1 MTQRLNLPIAQLK
14 ISKDLKGQLFV
25 WYIIRNKKLVLTP
38 EEWVR
43 QHIIHFLINN
53 KNIPKSLI
61 ASEAL
66 IKVNELNRRCDI
78 VVFSLTKKP
87 ILVVECKAPEIE
99 LSDKVVYQIA
109 QYNSVLQSPYLL
121 ISNGLSHFTIKVDSV
136 ANDIKFIKELPNFEE
151 LCFSI

>member
-1 MTQRLNLPIAQLK
+1 MSRYSN
-14 ISKDLKGQLFV
+14 V
-25 WYIIRNKKLVLTP
+25 
-38 EEWVR
+38 
-43 QHIIHFLINN
+43 
-53 KNIPKSLI
+53 
-61 ASEAL
+61 
-66 IKVNELNRRCDI
+66 

-121 ISNGLSHFTIKVDSV
+121 ISNGLNHFTIKVDSV

-151 LCFSI
+151 LCSSI